1 MNTENSKL
9 RIMTFSAVAL
19 ALNIVLG
26 FVGAATKLPF
36 YLDTIG
42 TIFVAVTFGPMYGAI
57 VGGLTN
63 FLSALVLGPTDIPFM
78 LVSIAV
84 GLVSGLIAKKA
95 RSFNLPIAIITGIV
109 CGIVAPIIG
118 TPIGVWVYGG
128 LTGTGMDFLVLFLK
142 QSGMSIFAASFIPK
156 LINNLLDKTASA
168 VLVFLLISGL
178 PNNMKPKWAKVD
190 KISEAKS

>member
-9 RIMTFSAVAL
+9 RVMTFSAVAL

-95 RSFNLPIAIITGIV
+95 RSDV
-109 CGIVAPIIG
+109 V
-118 TPIGVWVYGG
+118 
-128 LTGTGMDFLVLFLK
+128 
-142 QSGMSIFAASFIPK
+142 Q
-156 LINNLLDKTASA
+156 
-168 VLVFLLISGL
+168 
-178 PNNMKPKWAKVD
+178 
-190 KISEAKS
+190 